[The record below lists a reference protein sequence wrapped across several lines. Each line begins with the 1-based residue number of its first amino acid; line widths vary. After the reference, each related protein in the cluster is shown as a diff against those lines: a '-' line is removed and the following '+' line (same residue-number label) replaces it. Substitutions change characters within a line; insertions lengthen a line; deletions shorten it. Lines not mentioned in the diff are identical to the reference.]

1 MSAETIP
8 DEFLKAADRAA
19 ASCFSGTSIRSRQ
32 GKIAIAKAIH
42 DAVMAERA
50 KHAWQ
55 PIETAPEN
63 RAILIHIPH
72 LDYYG
77 SNGVYAG
84 ILVNMGTGIRWMT
97 FGHAI
102 GRDLGRD
109 DLPDAWCEF
118 PAAPKAEG

>member
-1 MSAETIP
+1 MSADDIIHKTPTDIIVTAGEVCTDLGIASSVANCTP
-8 DEFLKAADRAA
+8 IIKALKN
-19 ASCFSGTSIRSRQ
+19 
-32 GKIAIAKAIH
+32 
-42 DAVMAERA
+42 EREGVDWR
-50 KHAWQ
+50 K
-55 PIETAPEN
+55 IETAPEN

-77 SNGVYAG
+77 NNGVYAG
-84 ILVNMGTGIRWMT
+84 MLVNMGTGIRWMT